1 MSPDHSMESRNK
13 SFTRVACILCYIHH
27 LFCAIFII
35 YFALYSLF
43 VPQSALRLVH
53 SLFQF
58 PDWCDLLL
66 PHSISTIISFPYG
79 HPVGA
84 YVFHFVFPSLI
95 SFSLYFPSL
104 MCFRRQ
110 LLRRMLPIH
119 LPCFLF
125 TVCRL
130 FLSSLIHTIVP
141 AYFLHHSPS
150 PHFKIFPC
158 GFFGFFHWHNTSGRT
173 MALGLTQLL
182 TEMSKR

>member
-1 MSPDHSMESRNK
+1 VLYLSIISRCIHYSFRSLPYGWPIVSSSSP
-13 SFTRVACILCYIHH
+13 
-27 LFCAIFII
+27 
-35 YFALYSLF
+35 
-43 VPQSALRLVH
+43 

-66 PHSISTIISFPYG
+66 PHSIFTIISFPYG

-84 YVFHFVFPSLI
+84 YVFHFVFPSFI
-95 SFSLYFPSL
+95 CFPIYFPSL

-158 GFFGFFHWHNTSGRT
+158 GFFGFFHWHNTSSRT
-173 MALGLTQLL
+173 MALGSTQPL
-182 TEMSKR
+182 TEMSTRNVSWG